1 MTMGIYV
8 RLREAREQRGMTQAE
23 LAETAQVTQ
32 ATVSRIENGKVASLD
47 LVVLHKLANALEIHP
62 ATLIERRD

>member
-1 MTMGIYV
+1 MSPIYV
-8 RLREAREQRGMTQAE
+8 RLRETREARGWTQTE
-23 LAETAQVTQ
+23 LAERAKVTR

-47 LVVLHKLANALEIHP
+47 LVVLDKLANALEIHP

>member
-1 MTMGIYV
+1 MGIYV

>member
-1 MTMGIYV
+1 MSFIYV
-8 RLREAREQRGMTQAE
+8 RLRETREARGWTQTE
-23 LAETAQVTQ
+23 LAERAKVTR

-47 LVVLHKLANALEIHP
+47 LVVLDKLANALEIHP

>member
-32 ATVSRIENGKVASLD
+32 ATVSRIENGRVASLD
-47 LVVLHKLANALEIHP
+47 LVVLDKLANALEIHP
-62 ATLIERRD
+62 ATLIERRG